1 MKPGK
6 LKFHVKFIT
15 PILKNQAEILEVD
28 AVEVVRGIVSVVR
41 KALVMKAEVEVE
53 VDVSVREAGSEVDV
67 GVTSVDVVEDE
78 VTLVVEVVEVSIGG
92 HLEGGVDV
100 EE

>member
-1 MKPGK
+1 M
-6 LKFHVKFIT
+6 
-15 PILKNQAEILEVD
+15 D

>member
-1 MKPGK
+1 M
-6 LKFHVKFIT
+6 
-15 PILKNQAEILEVD
+15 D
-28 AVEVVRGIVSVVR
+28 AVEVVTGIVSVVR